1 MKLPLKEWLFPNEG
15 LYYEILQAQS
25 ANVVE
30 GAVLL
35 QELTHDFSDLEDRRR
50 KIKEIE
56 HKGDLIVQSIFIKL
70 NKAFITP
77 IDRDDLSKLAINC
90 DDILDHIYEV
100 VNRIY
105 LYNVKSPTDTMRQ
118 FAETVLSAAQEVD
131 ATIKALKGL
140 SQEVI
145 LERSKKV
152 DHLEEQADDILN
164 TSVALLF
171 KKEKDVVELI
181 KLKELYENMEIIT
194 DVCKDA
200 MDVIID
206 INIKSSA

>member
-1 MKLPLKEWLFPNEG
+1 M
-15 LYYEILQAQS
+15 
-25 ANVVE
+25 E

-35 QELTHDFSDLEDRRR
+35 QELTRDFSDLEDRRR

-164 TSVALLF
+164 MSVALLF

>member
-1 MKLPLKEWLFPNEG
+1 M
-15 LYYEILQAQS
+15 
-25 ANVVE
+25 
-30 GAVLL
+30 
-35 QELTHDFSDLEDRRR
+35 
-50 KIKEIE
+50 
-56 HKGDLIVQSIFIKL
+56 
-70 NKAFITP
+70 
-77 IDRDDLSKLAINC
+77 
-90 DDILDHIYEV
+90 
-100 VNRIY
+100 
-105 LYNVKSPTDTMRQ
+105 
-118 FAETVLSAAQEVD
+118 
-131 ATIKALKGL
+131 

-145 LERSKKV
+145 LERSKTV